1 MMGVTAPDQDVS
13 STQKYFTPP
22 FGKGTP
28 THSPG
33 GAFMFPPPDL
43 AHTVHFSPSP
53 PQVHPHP
60 HPSIKVQCHLFQES
74 SRNVPSYEQSEG
86 IGFIAF

>member
-1 MMGVTAPDQDVS
+1 MGVTAPDQDVS

-33 GAFMFPPPDL
+33 GAFMFPPP
-43 AHTVHFSPSP
+43 
-53 PQVHPHP
+53 VHP
-60 HPSIKVQCHLFQES
+60 
-74 SRNVPSYEQSEG
+74 
-86 IGFIAF
+86 